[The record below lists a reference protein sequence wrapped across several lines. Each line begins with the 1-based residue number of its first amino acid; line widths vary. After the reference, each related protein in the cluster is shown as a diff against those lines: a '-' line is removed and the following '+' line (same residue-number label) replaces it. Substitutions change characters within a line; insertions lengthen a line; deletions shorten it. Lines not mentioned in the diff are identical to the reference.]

1 MGVMMTER
9 DDDRLPESLREALRG
24 YHEPPPPPR
33 EQMWWAIS
41 AARARRGSKQR
52 GLRRLYWGLALAA
65 TLLLGIGI
73 GRLVSRA
80 SGPLPTPGGSAGF
93 AVASTPYRVAAGQ
106 YLARTEVLLTDF
118 TAESRQG
125 RLPPQFIATARDLL
139 TTTRLMLDSPAADD
153 PQLKVL
159 LQDLELVLAQVTQLP
174 DEPRQQSELDL
185 ISQSLTQ
192 RSVLA
197 RLRAVTPAAGAPTRA
212 QGVL

>member
-1 MGVMMTER
+1 MSNDWQ
-9 DDDRLPESLREALRG
+9 DDELPERLREAVRG
-24 YHEPPPPPR
+24 YHEPPPAPR

-41 AARARRGSKQR
+41 AARTRRRSARKVV
-52 GLRRLYWGLALAA
+52 RRVQWALALAA
-65 TLLLGIGI
+65 TLVLGIAI

-80 SGPLPTPGGSAGF
+80 SGPLPAPGGAAGY
-93 AVASTPYRVAAGQ
+93 AIASTPYRVAAGQ

-118 TAESRQG
+118 TAESRRG
-125 RLPPQFIATARDLL
+125 RLRPQFLASARDLL
-139 TTTRLMLDSPAADD
+139 GTTRLMLDSPAADD

-174 DEPRQQSELDL
+174 DEPRQRTELEL
-185 ISQSLTQ
+185 INQSLTQ

-197 RLRAVTPAAGAPTRA
+197 RLRAATPAAGAPTRA

>member
-1 MGVMMTER
+1 MGVMTAEP
-9 DDDRLPESLREALRG
+9 DDDRLPEGLREALRG
-24 YHEPPPPPR
+24 YHEPPAAPR

-41 AARARRGSKQR
+41 AARAQRRSRQR
-52 GLRRLYWGLALAA
+52 VARRLYWGLALAA
-65 TLLLGIGI
+65 TLILGIGI

-80 SGPLPTPGGSAGF
+80 SRPLPTPGGSAGYVI
-93 AVASTPYRVAAGQ
+93 AATPYRVAAGQ

-118 TAESRQG
+118 TTESRKG
-125 RLPPQFIATARDLL
+125 RIGARFLASARDLL

-159 LQDLELVLAQVTQLP
+159 LQDLELVLAQLTQLP
-174 DEPRQQSELDL
+174 DEPRQRSDLDL
-185 ISQSLTQ
+185 INQSLTQ

-197 RLRAVTPAAGAPTRA
+197 RLRAATPAAGAPTRA